1 MSWLVLGIALWW
13 AGHLFKR
20 VAPDLRA
27 SLGARG
33 RGIAAAVILAG
44 LVLMVIGYRAAPF
57 EPVMTPPA
65 WGIHANNL
73 LMLLAVFLVGLGHSK
88 SPLRRHIRHP
98 MLTGVFVWA
107 TAHLLVNGD
116 LASLVL
122 FGSFLAWPV
131 VEILLINARE
141 PQWTPPQGGSATGT
155 LRLVVI
161 SLVAYAAIAAVHM
174 WLGHNPF
181 PGA

>member
-1 MSWLVLGIALWW
+1 MSWLILGIALWW

-20 VAPDLRA
+20 LAPGARA
-27 SLGARG
+27 ALGAKG
-33 RGIAAAVILAG
+33 KALAAVVILAG
-44 LVLMVIGYRAAPF
+44 LVLMVIGYRSAPF
-57 EPVMTPPA
+57 EPVIAPPA
-65 WGIHANNL
+65 WGIHANNA

-88 SPLRRHIRHP
+88 SPLRCHIRHP

-107 TAHLLVNGD
+107 AAHLLVNGD

-122 FGSFLAWPV
+122 FGSFLGWPV

-141 PQWTPPQGGSATGT
+141 PDWTPPEGGSTAGT
-155 LRLVVI
+155 LRLVLITVVLYAVI
-161 SLVAYAAIAAVHM
+161 AGIHI

-181 PGA
+181 SGA